1 MSDGGGG
8 NSGCNSYGK
17 SDDNSDVM
25 QSYCLYTLLFAKP
38 NHIIIDRFI
47 PDETAETINAL
58 LPVDLIIIMFPYI
71 YIYCSMYIIND
82 YVYKF

>member
-8 NSGCNSYGK
+8 NSGCSSYGK

-25 QSYCLYTLLFAKP
+25 LSYCLYTVLLAKS
-38 NHIIIDRFI
+38 NHIIIDRFN

-58 LPVDLIIIMFPYI
+58 LPVDLIIIMSPYI
-71 YIYCSMYIIND
+71 YIFIAQCIS
-82 YVYKF
+82 